1 MLRDK
6 LNDAMKEAMR
16 ARDQA
21 ALGTIRLIL
30 AKLKDVDIAA
40 RTEASREGVADD
52 KILSM
57 MQGMIKQRN
66 ESIVLYE
73 KGNRA
78 DLADK
83 EKAEIAVIERFL
95 PQQMDEA
102 AVEAAVR
109 EAVAAAGATTVKDMG
124 GVMAALKAKYAGQM
138 DFAKASAAVKK
149 ALTRLIF
156 PVYPLRRRW
165 RRRGAGSAIFRRH
178 GVSTGFP
185 RRTARAP
192 QPVRRRRPQGVA
204 EASLGQRIR
213 RPLPVPQR
221 EDPVL
226 HGQRQE
232 GLLSLLR
239 LRRARRRRRLRDED
253 RGPFLPRVGREAR
266 ARGQSAG
273 AARRRRPSANAP
285 NAPRPCRRSSNWRH
299 AGSRSSLRLPVGR
312 HGLDY
317 LRGRGLSDETID
329 DFRLGFAPDS
339 RDGVIA
345 ALKRENVPID
355 KIVEAGLAIQP
366 EDNREPY
373 DRFRGRVMFPIDD
386 RRGRDDRL
394 RRTRHGRGR
403 AEVSQLARDAAVPQG
418 RQSLLP

>member
-109 EAVAAAGATTVKDMG
+109 EAMATAGATTIKDMG

-149 ALTRLIF
+149 ALS
-156 PVYPLRRRW
+156 
-165 RRRGAGSAIFRRH
+165 G
-178 GVSTGFP
+178 
-185 RRTARAP
+185 
-192 QPVRRRRPQGVA
+192 
-204 EASLGQRIR
+204 
-213 RPLPVPQR
+213 
-221 EDPVL
+221 
-226 HGQRQE
+226 
-232 GLLSLLR
+232 
-239 LRRARRRRRLRDED
+239 
-253 RGPFLPRVGREAR
+253 
-266 ARGQSAG
+266 
-273 AARRRRPSANAP
+273 
-285 NAPRPCRRSSNWRH
+285 
-299 AGSRSSLRLPVGR
+299 
-312 HGLDY
+312 
-317 LRGRGLSDETID
+317 
-329 DFRLGFAPDS
+329 
-339 RDGVIA
+339 
-345 ALKRENVPID
+345 
-355 KIVEAGLAIQP
+355 
-366 EDNREPY
+366 
-373 DRFRGRVMFPIDD
+373 
-386 RRGRDDRL
+386 
-394 RRTRHGRGR
+394 
-403 AEVSQLARDAAVPQG
+403 
-418 RQSLLP
+418 

>member
-21 ALGTIRLIL
+21 ALSTIRLIL

-83 EKAEIAVIERFL
+83 EKAEIAIIERFL

-109 EAVAAAGATTVKDMG
+109 EAMATAGATTIKDMG

-149 ALTRLIF
+149 ALS
-156 PVYPLRRRW
+156 
-165 RRRGAGSAIFRRH
+165 G
-178 GVSTGFP
+178 
-185 RRTARAP
+185 
-192 QPVRRRRPQGVA
+192 
-204 EASLGQRIR
+204 
-213 RPLPVPQR
+213 
-221 EDPVL
+221 
-226 HGQRQE
+226 
-232 GLLSLLR
+232 
-239 LRRARRRRRLRDED
+239 
-253 RGPFLPRVGREAR
+253 
-266 ARGQSAG
+266 
-273 AARRRRPSANAP
+273 
-285 NAPRPCRRSSNWRH
+285 
-299 AGSRSSLRLPVGR
+299 
-312 HGLDY
+312 
-317 LRGRGLSDETID
+317 
-329 DFRLGFAPDS
+329 
-339 RDGVIA
+339 
-345 ALKRENVPID
+345 
-355 KIVEAGLAIQP
+355 
-366 EDNREPY
+366 
-373 DRFRGRVMFPIDD
+373 
-386 RRGRDDRL
+386 
-394 RRTRHGRGR
+394 
-403 AEVSQLARDAAVPQG
+403 
-418 RQSLLP
+418 